1 MRLRSVTSYFAVCAV
16 TLGTLVLACAA
27 PNAWAQSPAAS
38 GAAKPPY
45 NIIFVIS
52 DQEADHLLATGDFE
66 LPARAELRRR
76 GVRLSQSLH
85 GRGDVHAVA
94 RRVHQRH
101 AASSQRRL
109 RSDGNG
115 LGPEPPY

>member
-1 MRLRSVTSYFAVCAV
+1 MPIGVSRMRLRSITSHFAVCAV
-16 TLGTLVLACAA
+16 MLATFVLTCAA
-27 PNAWAQSPAAS
+27 PNAWAQSPAAG

-66 LPARAELRRR
+66 LPACRAATE

-94 RRVHQRH
+94 RRVYQ
-101 AASSQRRL
+101 
-109 RSDGNG
+109 
-115 LGPEPPY
+115 